1 MHHEPDSANA
11 GATLSDAM
19 VGHLKSELIRI
30 DGVEHSG
37 WSRKVFALVGTTPG
51 VTPDALAAQM
61 SQDADAFK
69 TRMRHL
75 SALGLVEP
83 LASGYRLTARGQ
95 ALAASW
101 K

>member
-1 MHHEPDSANA
+1 MDHEPDSANA

-37 WSRKVFALVGTTPG
+37 WSRKVLALVGKTPG
-51 VTPDALAAQM
+51 VTSGALAAQV
-61 SQDADAFK
+61 SQDTEAFK